1 MVNGIDLE
9 KVTADRTEN
18 KKQCSLLRLRIS
30 PERIH
35 FLKFILEG
43 YDGLAL
49 LSTENSGQGLVK
61 IRYPPEIESD
71 LKELLQSIEPQIIKN
86 IRKDISS

>member
-1 MVNGIDLE
+1 MVNGVGTSRAMAGNIGN
-9 KVTADRTEN
+9 R
-18 KKQCSLLRLRIS
+18 KQCSLLQLEIM

-49 LSTENSGQGLVK
+49 LSTVDAGQGIVE
-61 IRYPPEIESD
+61 IRYPPEIEND
-71 LKELLQSIEPQIIKN
+71 LKDLLSSIGPQIVKI
-86 IRKDISS
+86 IV

>member
-1 MVNGIDLE
+1 MVNGIGIN
-9 KVTADRTEN
+9 KAMAADVAKQT
-18 KKQCSLLRLRIS
+18 QCSVLRIEIS

-49 LSTENSGQGLVK
+49 QSTIDAGQGIVEL
-61 IRYPPEIESD
+61 RYPPEIECD
-71 LKELLQSIEPQIIKN
+71 LKELLHSIGPQIVKN
-86 IRKDISS
+86 IA

>member
-1 MVNGIDLE
+1 MVNGVGINKASMACIE
-9 KVTADRTEN
+9 Q
-18 KKQCSLLRLRIS
+18 KKQCSLLRLEIT

-49 LSTENSGQGLVK
+49 LSTVDPRQGIVE
-61 IRYPPEIESD
+61 IRYPPEIKRD
-71 LKELLQSIEPQIIKN
+71 LEKLLLHIKPQIVKN
-86 IRKDISS
+86 IA

>member
-1 MVNGIDLE
+1 MVNEIDLE
-9 KVTADRTEN
+9 KVTADPKEN
-18 KKQCSLLRLRIS
+18 KKQCSLLRYRIS

-49 LSTENSGQGLVK
+49 LSTENAEQGLVT

-71 LKELLQSIEPQIIKN
+71 LKNLLKSIEPQIIKN
-86 IRKDISS
+86 IPKDISS

>member
-1 MVNGIDLE
+1 MVNGIGI
-9 KVTADRTEN
+9 N
-18 KKQCSLLRLRIS
+18 KAMAGDGGKQTQCSVLQIEIS

-49 LSTENSGQGLVK
+49 QSTIDAGQGIVELH
-61 IRYPPEIESD
+61 YPPEMERD
-71 LKELLQSIEPQIIKN
+71 LKELLHSIGPQIIK
-86 IRKDISS
+86 KSHT

>member
-1 MVNGIDLE
+1 MKMSQHFRNGRLE
-9 KVTADRTEN
+9 N
-18 KKQCSLLRLRIS
+18 QKKCSLLRLKIS

-49 LSTENSGQGLVK
+49 LSTENALEGLVE
-61 IRYPPEIESD
+61 IRYPPEVQDE
-71 LKELLQSIEPQIIKN
+71 LQALLQTIKPQILK
-86 IRKDISS
+86 K